1 MQMPAN
7 LALGDNVLHGLQ
19 MAAFSLCT
27 HMVEGKREGSGVSS
41 LYKGTNAIMGAP
53 LSRLHLNL
61 ITSQSPHLPISSHCG
76 LGLWHM
82 DFGETQ
88 TFSS

>member
-7 LALGDNVLHGLQ
+7 LAFGDNVLHGLQ

-27 HMVEGKREGSGVSS
+27 HMVEGKREGSGVAS

-53 LSRLHLNL
+53 LS
-61 ITSQSPHLPISSHCG
+61 
-76 LGLWHM
+76 
-82 DFGETQ
+82 
-88 TFSS
+88 